1 MGFLESLKI
10 LKLFLSYS
18 SLSLTF
24 DQISITPLSVIFGT
38 VYSLQQLSLSLLNV
52 TLGHVSTIEM
62 DQMDSR
68 G

>member
-1 MGFLESLKI
+1 MESLKI

-24 DQISITPLSVIFGT
+24 DHISITPLSVIFGT